1 MGRLAH
7 TFGGVVCYCHTQR
20 PATPAARAKGE
31 ATMLRITI
39 TGLSTIPFRGV
50 LPVDEA
56 LRTVE
61 AVAGA
66 PGVTIKIEPAD

>member
-1 MGRLAH
+1 
-7 TFGGVVCYCHTQR
+7 
-20 PATPAARAKGE
+20 
-31 ATMLRITI
+31 MLRITI

-66 PGVTIKIEPAD
+66 PGVTIKIEAAD